1 MDKGAFQ
8 GREALAAVLERGS
21 ANRLACVTLD
31 DSSAV
36 VLGKEPILSGGDVVG
51 YATSAGYGY
60 SIGRCIVYGYLPV
73 ELAVPGTP
81 VEVEYF
87 DERLPATVAE
97 DPLWDPKGERLRA

>member
-8 GREALAAVLERGS
+8 GREALERILERGP
-21 ANRLACVTLD
+21 AERLACITLD
-31 DSSAV
+31 DPAAV
-36 VLGKEPILSGGDVVG
+36 VLGREPIRNDGSVVS

-60 SIGRCIVYGYLPV
+60 SVGRCIVYGYLPV

-81 VEVEYF
+81 VELEYF

-97 DPLWDPKGERLRA
+97 DPQWDPKGERLRA